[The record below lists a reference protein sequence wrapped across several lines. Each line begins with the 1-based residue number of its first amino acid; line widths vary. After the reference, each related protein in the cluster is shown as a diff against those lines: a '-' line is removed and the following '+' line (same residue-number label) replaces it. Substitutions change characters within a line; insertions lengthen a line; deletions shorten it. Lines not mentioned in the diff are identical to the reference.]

1 MLRGIT
7 ICLLPVLL
15 LLVILIRLDRLRLA
29 RMGIIVFCI
38 TMGVGVMLL
47 CLGFSTAFISWFG
60 VPFHRYVLLAA
71 PVVEESMKL
80 SFLAVLFARNRIGF
94 MIDGAIYG
102 FAVGTGFA
110 VAENAFYLY
119 WPSIRELYVHE
130 MVVRGAGTAVMH
142 GGTTALAGIMCAG
155 GLNRSGRL
163 FLTMIPALIVAV
175 GLHFLFNFSEEP
187 SLLTSMATFILF
199 PFIIIG
205 VFRLNERV
213 IRRWLDSGFTSDVT
227 LLMMIRK
234 GQMTPSNAGKYLQSL
249 SGHFSPLGL
258 VDLYCY
264 LDLSLEL
271 STRARA
277 RIMMQEAGIIPPA
290 DPDRKGKLRELK
302 ALRRRIGLTGYL
314 ALAPLIQTGR

>member
-1 MLRGIT
+1 MIRGIA
-7 ICLLPVLL
+7 ICLLHVLL
-15 LLVILIRLDRLRLA
+15 LLVMLVRLDRLRLA
-29 RMGIIVFCI
+29 RRGIIVLCI
-38 TMGVGVMLL
+38 AMGVGVMLL
-47 CLGFSTAFISWFG
+47 CLGFSTALISWFG
-60 VPFHRYVLLAA
+60 VPFHGYVRFAA

-80 SFLAVLFARNRIGF
+80 FVLAALFARNRIGF
-94 MIDGAIYG
+94 MIDAAIYG
-102 FAVGTGFA
+102 FAIGTGFA
-110 VAENAFYLY
+110 LAENAYYLY
-119 WPSIRELYVHE
+119 WPSIRELFVHE

-175 GLHFLFNFSEEP
+175 GLHILFNFSHEP
-187 SLLTSMATFILF
+187 GMLTSMATFILF

-213 IRRWLDSGFTSDVT
+213 IRRWLDSGFISDVN

-234 GQMTPSNAGKYLQSL
+234 GRFTPSNAGKYLQSL
-249 SGHFSPLGL
+249 SSYFSPLGL

-264 LDLSLEL
+264 LDLTLEL

-290 DPDRKGKLRELK
+290 DPDRTGELRELK
-302 ALRRRIGLTGYL
+302 ALRGRIGLTGYL
-314 ALAPLIQTGR
+314 ALAPLIQTAH